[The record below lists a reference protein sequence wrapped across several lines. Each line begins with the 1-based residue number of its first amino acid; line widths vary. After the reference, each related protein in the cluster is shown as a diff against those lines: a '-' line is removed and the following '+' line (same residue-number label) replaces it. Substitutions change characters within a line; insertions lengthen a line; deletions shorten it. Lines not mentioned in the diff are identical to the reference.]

1 MGRSNASLS
10 GLNMNFKS
18 SIARNFTS
26 LTTVNFINLALPL
39 LTIPYLIKTIGSTNY
54 GVLAYHQY
62 LGAFSLVVLE
72 FGFPLYGVSE
82 VARRHDSKKALGRF
96 MADVGVVKLIV
107 LAVVLFALLMV
118 IFVRGVF
125 HWKSIH
131 PAMLCAFVVA
141 AALNSFAPTWFL
153 QGLDLSQKAVV
164 PTFIARCITLGSTL
178 LLVRS
183 SADAQLASVPYL
195 LGAFAMF
202 VLVSWQASSYIEFDG
217 ISSRKALYEMLGES
231 LHVFWSRVT
240 ILGYVTVSPILINFA
255 AGPQGVAVYNLCE
268 KAISVARMPFD
279 MFAGAAFARF
289 SRSYDVAYVRKCI
302 FPLGLGGLCVAA
314 IVYIMSPFVTLI
326 LHLPDLALLTHY
338 LPIYAL
344 ALIPISMHGFVGTCV
359 LLSNGKRKE
368 LTLSIISGLLSYATC
383 LLVLW
388 PLVENKI
395 LLAIVGMVLVEF
407 GIFFSR
413 IFFAFK
419 YRLI

>member
-1 MGRSNASLS
+1 LLPGF
-10 GLNMNFKS
+10 NMNFKS
-18 SIARNFTS
+18 SLVRNFTS

-54 GVLAYHQY
+54 GVLAFHQY
-62 LGAFSLVVLE
+62 LGQFALVVLE

-82 VARRHDSKKALGRF
+82 VARRHDDRKALGRF
-96 MADVGVVKLIV
+96 MADVGVIKLMV
-107 LAVVLFALLMV
+107 LVVVLLALLGA
-118 IFVRGVF
+118 IAARGIF
-125 HWKSIH
+125 HWNSIS
-131 PAMLCAFVVA
+131 PGMLSAFVVA
-141 AALNSFAPTWFL
+141 AALNSFAPTWFF
-153 QGLDLSQKAVV
+153 QGLDLSQRTVL
-164 PTFIARCITLGSTL
+164 PTFVARCITLGSTF

-183 SADAQLASVPYL
+183 AADIQLASVPYL
-195 LGAFAMF
+195 LGACAMF
-202 VLVSWQASSYIEFDG
+202 VLVSWQARSYLEFDG
-217 ISSRKALYEMLGES
+217 ISSRKVLDSMLGES

-279 MFAGAAFARF
+279 MFAGASFARF
-289 SRSYDVAYVRKCI
+289 SRSYSVAHVRKCI
-302 FPLGLGGLCVAA
+302 LPLGLGGLCIVG
-314 IVYIMSPFVTLI
+314 IVYAMSPFVTLI
-326 LHLPDLALLTHY
+326 LRLPDLALLTHY

-344 ALIPISMHGFVGTCV
+344 ALIPISMHGFIGTCV

-368 LTLSIISGLLSYATC
+368 LTLSIVSGLLSYATC
-383 LLVLW
+383 LLILW
-388 PLVENKI
+388 PFVANKI